1 MTRSE
6 LGATMNSLI
15 LLFIFYLLL
24 LNLLLFDV
32 SGFLCLFMYLKK
44 NFPLL
49 NSHGRGSRQLG
60 SSAERRSQGAAGG
73 LNMIGIIW
81 QKRKS

>member
-1 MTRSE
+1 MLSLDFFLFVSE
-6 LGATMNSLI
+6 FLI
-15 LLFIFYLLL
+15 M
-24 LNLLLFDV
+24 
-32 SGFLCLFMYLKK
+32 SLKK

-49 NSHGRGSRQLG
+49 KLHGRGSRQLG
-60 SSAERRSQGAAGG
+60 VSRGGSPRRAAGG